1 MGAESSFV
9 ASQVEDVHLLAEAVN
24 KRLRIVHRIE
34 IKIDV
39 PKISIGRTSVA
50 RHHALWD
57 VSVL

>member
-24 KRLRIVHRIE
+24 KRLKIVHQIE

-39 PKISIGRTSVA
+39 PKMSI
-50 RHHALWD
+50 
-57 VSVL
+57 